1 MTKKLQDDSEG
12 IYTTGLIKRYTTLPP
27 HLEQCT
33 LADYAAW
40 YDSSEQYVKQSI
52 QTDTD
57 NLPLET
63 GNNDENDDD
72 SEINNNL
79 SHEQNLNCKKLKK
92 RSKARIIRSVWFNKE
107 KDPKSTSVNK
117 SCFLHPGETRIL
129 IYLAIFLLMRTTFQ
143 Q

>member
-1 MTKKLQDDSEG
+1 MNDIKQLQDDTED
-12 IYTTGLIKRYTTLPP
+12 IYTTGLIKRYTTRPP

-40 YDSSEQYVKQSI
+40 YDSSKQYVKQSI

-72 SEINNNL
+72 SEIKN
-79 SHEQNLNCKKLKK
+79 
-92 RSKARIIRSVWFNKE
+92 RS
-107 KDPKSTSVNK
+107 T
-117 SCFLHPGETRIL
+117 
-129 IYLAIFLLMRTTFQ
+129 MRTCVGFHSNLIRFDIFFVLFCCHSVHFVQ
-143 Q
+143 